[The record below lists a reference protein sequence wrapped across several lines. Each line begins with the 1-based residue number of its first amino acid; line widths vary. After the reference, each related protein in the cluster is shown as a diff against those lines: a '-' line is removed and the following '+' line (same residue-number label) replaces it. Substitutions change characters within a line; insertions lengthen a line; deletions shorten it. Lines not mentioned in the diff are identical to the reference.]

1 MTPLRVRIVGA
12 AFAALLA
19 LAAAITAR
27 RAGADEAPPASP
39 APATQSQAIEAE
51 KKDAEAAAD
60 KAKVV
65 GAAEIAL
72 QDQGTLALRQGFSF
86 LPQPEAGRLMRA
98 YGNSDSSALA
108 GLIVPEA
115 ANGDWWATLE
125 FIKAGYVKDDDA
137 KNWNADELLSSLQE
151 ATKAQNEDRE
161 KRGFPAVEISGWIE
175 PPVYDAPTH
184 RLIWS
189 ALVRQIGASGDQGSV
204 NYNTYAL
211 GREGYFSL
219 DLITSQAAIEADKSV
234 ARALLADITYNKGK
248 AYEDFDASSDHI
260 AAYGLAALVGG
271 VAPKKLGLFA
281 LGAAFVLK
289 FAKVIGLG
297 AIVVVAALRRLLFGR
312 AKPKAPE

>member
-1 MTPLRVRIVGA
+1 MTPSRVRLVGA
-12 AFAALLA
+12 VFAATLA
-19 LAAAITAR
+19 LLTAIAAP
-27 RAGADEAPPASP
+27 RAGADEAPPAST

-51 KKDAEAAAD
+51 KKEADAAAD
-60 KAKVV
+60 KAKIL
-65 GAAEIAL
+65 GPAQIAL
-72 QDQGTLALRQGFSF
+72 QDQGMLALPEGFSF

-108 GLIVPEA
+108 GLIVPEG

-125 FIKAGYVKDDDA
+125 FVKAGYVKDDDA
-137 KNWNADELLSSLQE
+137 KNWNADQLLSSLKE
-151 ATKAQNEDRE
+151 ATKDQNEDRE
-161 KRGFPAVEISGWIE
+161 KRGFPAVEITGWIE

-189 ALVRQIGASGDQGSV
+189 ALVRQIGGSGDEGSV

-219 DLITSQAAIEADKSV
+219 DLITSKSAIEADKSV

-248 AYEDFDASSDHI
+248 GYEDFDASSDHI
-260 AAYGLAALVGG
+260 AAYGLAALIGG
-271 VAPKKLGLFA
+271 VALKKLGLFA

-297 AIVVVAALRRLLFGR
+297 AIVVVAALRRLLGR

>member
-1 MTPLRVRIVGA
+1 MTPSRVRLVGA
-12 AFAALLA
+12 AFAATLA
-19 LAAAITAR
+19 LLTAIAAP
-27 RAGADEAPPASP
+27 RAGADEAPPAST

-51 KKDAEAAAD
+51 KKEADAAAD
-60 KAKVV
+60 KAKIL
-65 GAAEIAL
+65 GPAQIAL
-72 QDQGTLALRQGFSF
+72 QDQGMLALPEGFSF

-108 GLIVPEA
+108 GLIVPEG

-125 FIKAGYVKDDDA
+125 FVKAGYVKDDDA
-137 KNWNADELLSSLQE
+137 KNWNADQLLSSLKE
-151 ATKAQNEDRE
+151 ATKDQNEDRE
-161 KRGFPAVEISGWIE
+161 KRGFPAVEITGWIE

-189 ALVRQIGASGDQGSV
+189 ALVRQIGGERRRGLRQLQYLCARARRLFQPRSHHLKS
-204 NYNTYAL
+204 
-211 GREGYFSL
+211 
-219 DLITSQAAIEADKSV
+219 AIEADKSV

-248 AYEDFDASSDHI
+248 GYEDFDASSDHI
-260 AAYGLAALVGG
+260 AAYGLAALIGG
-271 VAPKKLGLFA
+271 VALKKLGLFA

-297 AIVVVAALRRLLFGR
+297 AIVVVAALRRVLGR